1 MPGITITTVEKAV
14 AKHAKLNKLGD
25 PAGIKELREIVAS
38 ELGCSIKSIDQ
49 WLSQAITKQ
58 KKEMQDTL
66 LSMSENC

>member
-25 PAGIKELREIVAS
+25 PAGIQELREIVAS
-38 ELGCSIKSIDQ
+38 ELGCSIERIDQ

>member
-1 MPGITITTVEKAV
+1 MPGITITAVEETV

-25 PAGIKELREIVAS
+25 PAGLQELREIVAS
-38 ELGCSIKSIDQ
+38 ELGCSIEGIDQ

-58 KKEMQDTL
+58 KKEMQDIL